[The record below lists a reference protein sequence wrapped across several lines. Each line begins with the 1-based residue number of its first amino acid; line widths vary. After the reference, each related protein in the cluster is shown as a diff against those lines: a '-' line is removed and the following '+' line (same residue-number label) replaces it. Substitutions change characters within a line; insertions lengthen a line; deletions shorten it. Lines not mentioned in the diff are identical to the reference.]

1 MQIGFV
7 CLVAPAFGG
16 GVWALGFLRGATRRK
31 IPEPPCRGKRD
42 LRAALRVAGFR
53 PLIVAVG
60 CEPPVRN
67 FANRRLASWWDR
79 GGVQAP
85 PRTLFRTV
93 IPAKTTLFS
102 TIVSSAGLLSLR
114 GVPEFRSP
122 GAHNSKTPKLPGAEA
137 TDGAWRGA
145 GRSPAHANQEPYGR
159 VPLDAAKR
167 TGAPLR
173 SGRSS
178 RSFQTRSR
186 AAAEPAHAALAARG

>member
-60 CEPPVRN
+60 CESPVRN
-67 FANRRLASWWDR
+67 FANRRLASWWNR
-79 GGVQAP
+79 GGVQPP

-93 IPAKTTLFS
+93 IPDGSTLFSTVIPDGSTLFS
-102 TIVSSAGLLSLR
+102 TIVSSSLR
-114 GVPEFRSP
+114 PSAACFQPAQRAPKRLRAMALRSLREFKTLERTTERVRIARSRP
-122 GAHNSKTPKLPGAEA
+122 SR
-137 TDGAWRGA
+137 RGT
-145 GRSPAHANQEPYGR
+145 
-159 VPLDAAKR
+159 R
-167 TGAPLR
+167 TSRRRR
-173 SGRSS
+173 SGRS
-178 RSFQTRSR
+178 RR
-186 AAAEPAHAALAARG
+186 RGSPW